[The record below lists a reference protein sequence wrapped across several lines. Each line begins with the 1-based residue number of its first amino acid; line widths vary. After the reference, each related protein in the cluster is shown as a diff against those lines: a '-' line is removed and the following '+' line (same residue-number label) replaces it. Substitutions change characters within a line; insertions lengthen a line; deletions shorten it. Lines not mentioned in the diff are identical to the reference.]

1 MLYRLLAAGFA
12 LSLPIALPVA
22 VLGQGPTET
31 PKDTP
36 GHASN
41 PPREPNNIKVQVNEV
56 IVPVTVT
63 DEKGRFV
70 SDLDKGDFR
79 IFDEGRP
86 QTIGYFSRDR
96 NQPVVVGFLLDQ
108 SNAMKIHWAQF
119 QEALT
124 ELVQNLLPGDK
135 KYSGY
140 LISYANEAQ
149 LEVDTSSDP
158 EAMIAKIAKLKP
170 AGGAALFDAVYAA
183 CVGRKQIQGEP
194 YAPRRVLI
202 VMGDGH
208 DTASK
213 HSLAEVLEVAQRNL
227 ITIYGLS
234 TMAYGFANEGEQN
247 LVRLCEET
255 GGRVEYPL
263 NRDVYKDISG
273 YLSKPS
279 DDGNYALTV
288 GTGGYAGEISSAIYH
303 SIADLAGEITTQ
315 YVLRYTPDAAAA
327 ARDKVFHNIKI
338 QVNLPNVKVRYRK
351 GYYPNNPQG

>member
-1 MLYRLLAAGFA
+1 
-12 LSLPIALPVA
+12 
-22 VLGQGPTET
+22 
-31 PKDTP
+31 
-36 GHASN
+36 
-41 PPREPNNIKVQVNEV
+41 V

-79 IFDEGRP
+79 ILDEGQP
-86 QTIGYFSRDR
+86 QNITYFSRDH
-96 NQPVVVGFLLDQ
+96 NLPVVVGFLVDQ
-108 SNAMKIHWAQF
+108 SNAMKVHWPQF
-119 QEALT
+119 QDALT

-140 LISYANEAQ
+140 LIAYANEPQ

-158 EAMIAKIAKLKP
+158 EAMIAKIAKMKP
-170 AGGAALFDAVYAA
+170 AGASSLFDAVYAA
-183 CVGRKQIQGEP
+183 CVSRKQVQGEP
-194 YAPRRVLI
+194 FEPRRVLI

-234 TMAYGFANEGEQN
+234 TMAYGFANQGDPN

-263 NRDVYKDISG
+263 DKDVYKDISG
-273 YLSKPS
+273 YLSRPS
-279 DDGNYALTV
+279 DDGNYEIAV
-288 GTGGYAGEISSAIYH
+288 GTGGYAGEISSAIYRA
-303 SIADLAGEITTQ
+303 IADLAGEITTQ
-315 YVLRYTPDAAAA
+315 YVLRYTPDTFAASKG
-327 ARDKVFHNIKI
+327 KVFHNIKV

-351 GYYPNNPQG
+351 GYYPNGPQG

>member
-1 MLYRLLAAGFA
+1 MPSRSLAAGLA
-12 LSLPIALPVA
+12 LFLPLGLPVA
-22 VLGQGPTET
+22 GQGPALSKSSG
-31 PKDTP
+31 PAP
-36 GHASN
+36 NHAS
-41 PPREPNNIKVQVNEV
+41 EPKSIKVQVNEV

-79 IFDEGRP
+79 VVDEGYP
-86 QTIGYFSRDR
+86 QTISYFSHDH

-108 SNAMKIHWAQF
+108 SNGMKVHWGQF

-183 CVGRKQIQGEP
+183 CIGRKQIHGEP
-194 YAPRRVLI
+194 YEPRRVLI

-208 DTASK
+208 DSASK

-234 TMAYGFANEGEQN
+234 TMAYGFANAGDQN

-263 NRDVYKDISG
+263 DRDVYKDISG

-279 DDGNYALTV
+279 DDGNYELTV
-288 GTGGYAGEISSAIYH
+288 GTGGYAGEIASAIYH
-303 SIADLAGEITTQ
+303 SIADLTGEITTQ
-315 YVLRYTPDAAAA
+315 YVIRYTPDASAA

-338 QVNLPNVKVRYRK
+338 QVDLPNVKVRYRK
-351 GYYPNNPQG
+351 GYYPNGPQG